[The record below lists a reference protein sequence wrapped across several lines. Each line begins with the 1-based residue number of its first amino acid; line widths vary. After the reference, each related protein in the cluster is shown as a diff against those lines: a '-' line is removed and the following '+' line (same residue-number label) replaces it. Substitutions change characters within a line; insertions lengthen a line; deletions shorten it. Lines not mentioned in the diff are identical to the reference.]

1 MLSLLYEVERKP
13 KVSDMNYLTR
23 YRKGLRLFRKR
34 RSNCEVI
41 NEKEKKLG
49 SWTSD
54 VLTCNGSIP
63 ALIDDEAYY
72 SAYQS

>member
-13 KVSDMNYLTR
+13 KVSDMTYLTR
-23 YRKGLRLFRKR
+23 YRKDLRLFRKR

-41 NEKEKKLG
+41 NEKEKLG